1 MSALPP
7 RTLLDGNSAFLSGG
21 DRAAAATNLQCAY
34 SYPQFGKIGLMFAI
48 VNIEPL
54 CELL

>member
-1 MSALPP
+1 
-7 RTLLDGNSAFLSGG
+7 LLDGNSAFLGGG
-21 DRAAAATNLQCAY
+21 DRAAAATNLQRAY
-34 SYPQFGKIGLMFAI
+34 SYRQFRKIGLMFAI